1 MLFAFVLGA
10 GRGGLAL
17 TLVSQYDVA
26 IFKQIE
32 ELIGKQLQEFPCKE
46 DTVRLINTGANW
58 ALATADR
65 DVVLA
70 IPS

>member
-1 MLFAFVLGA
+1 MRMLFAFVLGA

-17 TLVSQYDVA
+17 TLVSQYDVT

-46 DTVRLINTGANW
+46 DTVRLINSGVDR
-58 ALATADR
+58 ALCNG
-65 DVVLA
+65 
-70 IPS
+70 